1 MVNSRYSWIFRGE
14 YDTYLCMPLYDS
26 HSKQASVGRRLD
38 TGIVEPISF
47 NTNQLGGNIGGVQCI
62 STGKFERDIL
72 NLLSS

>member
-1 MVNSRYSWIFRGE
+1 MTHIY
-14 YDTYLCMPLYDS
+14 MPLYDS